1 MRPLVSSIFVTIL
14 VLGHS
19 PPGQA
24 APYIPKHDAEILE
37 QLPRSMGSSVAREL
51 QDLRDQ
57 LALEPNNLGLATRL
71 ARRYIELGRA
81 EADPRYFGYAQAA
94 LKTWWDQPE
103 PPVEVLVLR
112 ATLRQNRHEFESA
125 LSDLAKALAQDPR
138 NAQAW
143 LTRAVILQVQGHY
156 PEALRSCLPLI
167 NLADTLLAT
176 ACMSSSTS
184 LSGQAG
190 KSYELLL
197 ETLQSSQHAS
207 LEVRRWALTLLAEI
221 AARMG
226 DFKAAEQHFK
236 AALGLGEQDAYLL
249 AAYADLLLD
258 QGRFE
263 EVEGLLK
270 DAIRIDGL
278 LLRLALA
285 ERALGLTPF
294 PLHLDS
300 LKARFVASRK
310 RGDTVHQGEEARF
323 TLHLL
328 KKPRAA
334 LQLAQANWAV
344 QREPRDARILLEAA
358 LAAHD
363 PQAAEPVLTMLERTA
378 MEDIQLRR
386 LAAEFKESP

>member
-1 MRPLVSSIFVTIL
+1 MKPLLSLMPIAVWAFGCV
-14 VLGHS
+14 VLA
-19 PPGQA
+19 QA
-24 APYIPKHDAEILE
+24 APYIPEQDAEILE
-37 QLPRSMGSSVAREL
+37 QLPRSVGGSVAREL
-51 QDLRDQ
+51 RDLHEE
-57 LALEPNNLGLATRL
+57 LALEPNNLELATRL

-112 ATLRQNRHEFESA
+112 ATLRQNRHEFEAA
-125 LSDLAKALAQDPR
+125 LSDLTKALAQDPR

-143 LTRAVILQVQGHY
+143 ITRAVILQVQGHY
-156 PEALRSCLPLI
+156 PEALRSCLPLM
-167 NLADTLLAT
+167 NLADTLLAI
-176 ACMSSSTS
+176 ACMSGSAS

-197 ETLQSSQHAS
+197 ETLQSSQNAS

-221 AARMG
+221 AARRG
-226 DFKAAEQHFK
+226 DLKAAEQHFK
-236 AALGLGEQDAYLL
+236 AALGLGAQDAYLL

-285 ERALGLTPF
+285 ERELGLASF
-294 PLHLDS
+294 PLHVES
-300 LKARFVASRK
+300 LKARFAASRK
-310 RGDTVHQGEEARF
+310 RGDTVHQGEEAHF

-328 KKPRAA
+328 KQPRAA

-363 PQAAEPVLTMLERTA
+363 PQAAGPVLEMLKSTA

-386 LAAEFKESP
+386 LAAKFKESP

>member
-1 MRPLVSSIFVTIL
+1 MKPLLSLMPIAVWAFGCV
-14 VLGHS
+14 VLA
-19 PPGQA
+19 QA
-24 APYIPKHDAEILE
+24 APYIPEQDAEILE
-37 QLPRSMGSSVAREL
+37 QLPRSVGGSVAREL
-51 QDLRDQ
+51 RDLHEE
-57 LALEPNNLGLATRL
+57 LALEPNNLELATRL

-112 ATLRQNRHEFESA
+112 AILRQNRHEFEAA
-125 LSDLAKALAQDPR
+125 LSDLSRALVQDPG

-143 LTRAVILQVQGHY
+143 ITRAVILQVQGHY
-156 PEALRSCLPLI
+156 PEALRSCLPLM
-167 NLADTLLAT
+167 NLADTLLAIT
-176 ACMSSSTS
+176 CMSGSAS

-190 KSYELLL
+190 KSYDLLL
-197 ETLQSSQHAS
+197 ETLQSSQNAS

-221 AARMG
+221 AARRG
-226 DFKAAEQHFK
+226 DLKAAEQHFK
-236 AALGLGEQDAYLL
+236 AALGLGAQDAYLL

-263 EVEGLLK
+263 EMEGLLK

-285 ERALGLTPF
+285 ERTLGLAPF
-294 PLHLDS
+294 PLHVES
-300 LKARFVASRK
+300 LKARFAASRK
-310 RGDTVHQGEEARF
+310 RGDTVYQGEEARF

-328 KKPRAA
+328 KQPRAA

-363 PQAAEPVLTMLERTA
+363 PQAAGPVLEMLKSTA

-386 LAAEFKESP
+386 LAAKFKESP

>member
-1 MRPLVSSIFVTIL
+1 MKPLLSLMHIAVWAFGCV
-14 VLGHS
+14 VLA
-19 PPGQA
+19 QA
-24 APYIPKHDAEILE
+24 VPYIPEQDAEILE
-37 QLPRSMGSSVAREL
+37 QLPRSVGGSVAREL
-51 QDLRDQ
+51 RDLHEE
-57 LALEPNNLGLATRL
+57 LALEPNNLELATRL

-103 PPVEVLVLR
+103 PPVEALVLR
-112 ATLRQNRHEFESA
+112 ATLRQNRHEFEAA
-125 LSDLAKALAQDPR
+125 LSDLSKALAQDPR

-156 PEALRSCLPLI
+156 PEALRSCLPLM
-167 NLADTLLAT
+167 NMADLLLAMT
-176 ACMSSSTS
+176 CMSGSTS

-190 KSYELLL
+190 KSYDLLL
-197 ETLQSSQHAS
+197 ETLQSSQNAS
-207 LEVRRWALTLLAEI
+207 LEVQRWALTLLAEI
-221 AARMG
+221 AARRG
-226 DFKAAEQHFK
+226 DLKAAEQHFK
-236 AALGLGEQDAYLL
+236 AALGLGAQYAYLL

-258 QGRFE
+258 QARFE

-270 DAIRIDGL
+270 DAIRIDSL

-285 ERALGLTPF
+285 ERELGLASF
-294 PLHLDS
+294 PLHVES
-300 LKARFVASRK
+300 LKARFAASRK

-328 KKPRAA
+328 KQPRAA

-363 PQAAEPVLTMLERTA
+363 PQAAKPVLEMLESTA

-386 LAAEFKESP
+386 LAAKFKESS